1 MTTPTIDQAIDALR
15 KLSPKRQQELAGYI
29 YHLAHD
35 DREPEDIAPA
45 DLPAVLEGLE
55 QAKRRQFASPER
67 VAAALGLSNLGLS
80 NLGLSHK

>member
-1 MTTPTIDQAIDALR
+1 MAAPTIDQAIDALR
-15 KLSPKRQQELAGYI
+15 KLSPKRQEELADYI

-35 DREPEDIAPA
+35 GREPEEVDPA

-67 VAAALGLSNLGLS
+67 VAAALGGSGN
-80 NLGLSHK
+80 K